1 MAAIATTTVPVK
13 LKLFDNTR
21 TTSTSHLFSS
31 SYSSFSKL
39 SIPHSLNFYS
49 SPSFT
54 LNLRYGHSFR
64 PSAYGG
70 GGNFRRPPPENEDDG
85 DDALDLSK
93 LRSNTVRLIDQ
104 NQNMV
109 GVVSIDQAIQKAED
123 AELDLVIVS
132 ADADPP
138 VVKIMN
144 YNKYR
149 YELQKKKRDQQKKS
163 AATRM
168 DLKELKMGYNI
179 DQHDYSVRLKAA
191 RKFLA
196 DGDKVKV
203 IVNLKGR
210 QNEFRNNAIEL
221 IRRFQN
227 DIGKLGTE
235 EAKNIRDKNM
245 FVVLVPN
252 KTELQKPEETPKKN
266 AADKVSVEA
275 SDEVSV
281 SVEA

>member
-1 MAAIATTTVPVK
+1 
-13 LKLFDNTR
+13 
-21 TTSTSHLFSS
+21 
-31 SYSSFSKL
+31 
-39 SIPHSLNFYS
+39 
-49 SPSFT
+49 
-54 LNLRYGHSFR
+54 LRYGHSFR

>member
-13 LKLFDNTR
+13 LKLFDNNR
-21 TTSTSHLFSS
+21 TTSTSPLLSSS
-31 SYSSFSKL
+31 SYSFSKL
-39 SIPHSLNFYS
+39 SIPHSLNFHS

-54 LNLRYGHSFR
+54 LTLRYGHSLR

-70 GGNFRRPPPENEDDG
+70 GGNFRRPPDNDDDG
-85 DDALDLSK
+85 ENALDLSR

-109 GVVSIDQAIQKAED
+109 GIVSLDQAIQKSED

-144 YNKYR
+144 YDKYR
-149 YELQKKKRDQQKKS
+149 YELQKKKRDQMKKS
-163 AATRM
+163 AASRM

-245 FVVLVPN
+245 FIVLVPN
-252 KTELQKPEETPKKN
+252 KTEMLKTQETPKKETSDE
-266 AADKVSVEA
+266 ASVEA

>member
-1 MAAIATTTVPVK
+1 MAGITSTTVVPVK
-13 LKLFDNTR
+13 LKA
-21 TTSTSHLFSS
+21 SHFFSN
-31 SYSSFSKL
+31 KL
-39 SIPHSLNFYS
+39 SIPHSLNLQS

-54 LNLRYGHSFR
+54 LPSHATVRYGVNLR

-70 GGNFRRPPPENEDDG
+70 GGNFRRAPPEKDADDG
-85 DDALDLSK
+85 QALDLST
-93 LRSNTVRLIDQ
+93 LSSNTVRLIDQ
-104 NQNMV
+104 SQNMV
-109 GVVSIDQAIQKAED
+109 GVVSLDQAIRMAED

-132 ADADPP
+132 AEADPP
-138 VVKIMN
+138 VVRIMN
-144 YNKYR
+144 YSKYR

-163 AATRM
+163 AASRM

-191 RKFLA
+191 RKFLS

-210 QNEFRNNAIEL
+210 EKEFRNNAIEL

-227 DIGKLGTE
+227 DVGKLATE
-235 EAKNIRDKNM
+235 EAKNFRDKNI
-245 FVVLVPN
+245 FITLIPN
-252 KTELQKPEETPKKN
+252 KTEVQKPQETPTK
-266 AADKVSVEA
+266 AAT
-275 SDEVSV
+275 DEVSV

>member
-1 MAAIATTTVPVK
+1 MAAIATATVPVK
-13 LKLFDNTR
+13 LKLFDNNR
-21 TTSTSHLFSS
+21 TTST

-39 SIPHSLNFYS
+39 SIPHSLNFHY

-54 LNLRYGHSFR
+54 LTLRHGHSLR
-64 PSAYGG
+64 PSAYGS
-70 GGNFRRPPPENEDDG
+70 GGNFRRPPPDNEDDG
-85 DDALDLSK
+85 EDALDLSR

-109 GVVSIDQAIQKAED
+109 GVVSLDQAVQQAED

-144 YNKYR
+144 YDKYR

-163 AATRM
+163 ASTRM

-196 DGDKVKV
+196 DGDKVKI

-245 FVVLVPN
+245 FVVMVPN
-252 KTELQKPEETPKKN
+252 KTEVLKTPETPKKD
-266 AADKVSVEA
+266 AADEVSDSVKA

-281 SVEA
+281 NVEA